1 MDRQMP
7 PPPRRPPS
15 LESWEHVIEA
25 PVPGAHRRPAAV
37 TIAGVLLVVA
47 GVFAGFAGLLILTT
61 GDGATIEGV
70 GDGGATLPVAVTMVL
85 ACCEIGSGVLVLRG
99 YALGRP
105 LGRHRLAEESRH
117 DRGLR
122 IRGVRARQ
130 ERRGIPSNSRGVESS
145 PQIAGVAQSG
155 SATDL

>member
-1 MDRQMP
+1 MP

-99 YALGRP
+99 FALGRP
-105 LGRHRLAEESRH
+105 LGL
-117 DRGLR
+117 
-122 IRGVRARQ
+122 V
-130 ERRGIPSNSRGVESS
+130 
-145 PQIAGVAQSG
+145 IAGLGIAGGFADIG
-155 SATDL
+155 SPRSLVTIAVFGFVVFALVKNAEAFRRTAEG